1 MRIALVNPPFSLE
14 DLVGKTES
22 MKSVM
27 NIIQPLGLAYVAAV
41 LEKAGHEVVIY
52 DCQLGITH
60 EELSKRLVSDNPEL
74 VGISA
79 TTPTFPSAIRVGKEV
94 KQSLPETIVV
104 IGGVHATALP
114 QETMSFEC
122 FDIAV
127 LGEGEKTMEELS
139 MHLETKGTSDLEEV
153 AGIAYRQQGEL
164 RLTKTRPFIQDLD
177 SLPYPA
183 RYLLP
188 PLSEYKPTPASYR
201 RLPLGHLITTRGCP
215 YQCTFCDRSIF
226 SSKYRARSAENV
238 MGEIEELIDRY
249 RVQEI
254 KFFDDTLTLDRKRI
268 FEICRGFKERKIDVG
283 WSCLSRVDS
292 ISREM
297 LIAMK
302 EAGCWQILFG
312 LETGDSRMLSLLKKG
327 ATVEQNEEAVK
338 LAHDVGLSVRA
349 DFIVGT
355 PGETLENMERTLR
368 FAIGL
373 NMDFAHFN
381 KFTPYPGTE
390 LYHNLTE
397 EGYEFDFTSRS
408 CSQLDH
414 SYIMYVPE
422 GMAEKQLREFID
434 TAYKRYY
441 LRPRYILKQMKQ
453 IQSLT
458 DIKRLI
464 DGFFAIY
471 NL

>member
-1 MRIALVNPPFSLE
+1 MRIALVHPPFSLE

-27 NIIQPLGLAYVAAV
+27 NIIPPLGLAYVGAV
-41 LEKAGHEVVIY
+41 LERSGHRVVIY

-60 EELSKRLVSDNPEL
+60 KELVEMLLSDNPEL

-79 TTPTFPSAIRVGKEV
+79 TTPTFPSALSVGQKV

-104 IGGVHATALP
+104 IGGVHVTALP

-127 LGEGEKTMEELS
+127 LGEGEKTMEELAL
-139 MHLETKGTSDLEEV
+139 HLENNGTRGLKEV
-153 AGIAYRQQGEL
+153 DGIAYREKGAINF
-164 RLTKTRPFIQDLD
+164 TKPKGFIQDLD

-183 RYLLP
+183 RHLLP
-188 PLSEYKPTPASYR
+188 PPSNYRPTPASYR
-201 RLPLGHLITTRGCP
+201 KLPLAHLITTRGCP

-226 SSKYRARSAENV
+226 GAKYRARSVENV
-238 MGEIEELIDRY
+238 MGEIEELMDKY
-249 RVQEI
+249 GVKEV
-254 KFFDDTLTLDRKRI
+254 KFFDDTFTLDRKRV
-268 FEICRGFKERKIDVG
+268 FEICKEFKERKIDLG
-283 WSCLSRVDS
+283 WSCLTRVDK

-302 EAGCWQILFG
+302 DAGCWQVLFG
-312 LETGDSRMLSLLKKG
+312 LESGDPRMLSLLKKG
-327 ATVEQNEEAVK
+327 STVEQNERAVK
-338 LAHDVGLSVRA
+338 LAHEVGLSVRA

-355 PGETLENMERTLR
+355 PGETFESLERTLQ
-368 FAIGL
+368 FAIRL

-390 LYHNLTE
+390 LYHNLTKA
-397 EGYEFDFTSRS
+397 GYEFDFTSRS

-414 SYIMYVPE
+414 SYIMYTPV
-422 GMAEKQLREFID
+422 GMTKEQFRKFVD

-441 LRPRYILKQMKQ
+441 LRSKYILKQAKQ
-453 IQSLT
+453 TRSFE
-458 DIKRLI
+458 DIKRLVN
-464 DGFFAIY
+464 GFFAIY

>member
-1 MRIALVNPPFSLE
+1 MKIALVHPPFSLK
-14 DLVGKTES
+14 DLTGKTES
-22 MKSVM
+22 MKPVM
-27 NIIQPLGLAYVAAV
+27 NIIPPLGLAYVGAV
-41 LEKAGHEVVIY
+41 LERSGHSVVIY

-60 EELSKRLVSDNPEL
+60 KELVEMLLSDNPEL

-79 TTPTFPSAIRVGKEV
+79 TTPTFPSALGVGQKV

-104 IGGVHATALP
+104 IGGVHVTALP
-114 QETMSFEC
+114 QETMSFDC

-127 LGEGEKTMEELS
+127 LGEGEETMEELT
-139 MHLETKGTSDLEEV
+139 MHLEDKGIRGLKEV
-153 AGIAYRQQGEL
+153 AGIAYRENGTV
-164 RLTKTRPFIQDLD
+164 RFTKPRGFIQDLD

-183 RYLLP
+183 RHLLP
-188 PLSEYKPTPASYR
+188 PLSDYKPTPASYR
-201 RLPLGHLITTRGCP
+201 KLPLAHLITTRGCP

-226 SSKYRARSAENV
+226 GSKYRTRSVENV
-238 MGEIEELIDRY
+238 MGEIEELVEKYEVR
-249 RVQEI
+249 EI
-254 KFFDDTLTLDRKRI
+254 KFFDDIFTLNRKRV
-268 FEICRGFKERKIDVG
+268 FEICKEFKERKIDLG
-283 WSCLSRVDS
+283 WSCLTRVDT

-297 LIAMK
+297 LTAMK
-302 EAGCWQILFG
+302 GAGCWQVLFG
-312 LETGDSRMLSLLKKG
+312 LESGDPRMLSLLKKG
-327 ATVEQNEEAVK
+327 STVKKNERAVK
-338 LAHDVGLSVRA
+338 LAHELGLSVRA

-355 PGETLENMERTLR
+355 PRETLESMEKTVR
-368 FAIGL
+368 FAIRM

-390 LYHNLTE
+390 LYRNLTK

-414 SYIMYVPE
+414 SYIMYTPK
-422 GMAEKQLREFID
+422 GMTEKEFREFVD

-441 LRPRYILKQMKQ
+441 LRPKYILKQMGQ
-453 IQSLT
+453 LQSFT
-458 DIKRLI
+458 DIKRLV